1 MTRRTIALRVPA
13 DILAQLM
20 RLGATMRIVG
30 ARTETTDGE
39 PMLLLAIDAPDAP
52 KDAIE
57 MSPRYGH
64 DGRPDP
70 VHMVAVDWT
79 LRDGSHTVQALTPE
93 RASAVPARPPT
104 DDEIRDYLQREET
117 RGADFWRKQ

>member
-1 MTRRTIALRVPA
+1 MTRRTVALRVPA
-13 DILAQLM
+13 DILAQLL

-30 ARTETTDGE
+30 ARTETADNE

-52 KDAIE
+52 KDAVE

-70 VHMVAVDWT
+70 VHMIAVDWI

-104 DDEIRDYLQREET
+104 DDEIRDYLRREES
-117 RGADFWRKQ
+117 RVGMFWGKR

>member
-1 MTRRTIALRVPA
+1 MSRRTIALRVPA

-30 ARTETTDGE
+30 ARTETADGE
-39 PMLLLAIDAPDAP
+39 PMLLLAVDAPDAP

-79 LRDGSHTVQALTPE
+79 LRDGTHTVQALTSE
-93 RASAVPARPPT
+93 RPNAVLGRPPT
-104 DDEIRDYLQREET
+104 PAEIREFLIHERARAGQPGSVE
-117 RGADFWRKQ
+117 